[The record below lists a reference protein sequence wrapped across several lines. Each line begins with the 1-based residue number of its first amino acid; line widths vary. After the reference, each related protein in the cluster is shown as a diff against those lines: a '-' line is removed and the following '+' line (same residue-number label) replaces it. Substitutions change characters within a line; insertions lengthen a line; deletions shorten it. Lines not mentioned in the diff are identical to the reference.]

1 MCSLKYQSAMLE
13 ELEDFDE
20 IIRHVLDH
28 LLTYKKNDE
37 RIYNKYV

>member
-1 MCSLKYQSAMLE
+1 MLE

-20 IIRHVLDH
+20 IILHVLDH
-28 LLTYKKNDE
+28 LLTYKKKDE